1 MGKHSRAKKFRHRAG
16 LFLFAS
22 LCLIAGAFAL
32 WAFVLSPDNSGNE
45 TVNKADTPSV
55 SQAPE
60 PAKEDAGDKGKAE
73 KKDPAPK
80 PVMVAVPDIPVGAT
94 EQEAKKLLESKDLKL
109 GEVSKEANADTE
121 KGGVILQDPWPE
133 KEIKEGSAVDIT
145 LSSGPKE
152 TDEASADPSAAPTPS
167 STAMMLTVPKMGKSG
182 QPIGEGVDEGTLY
195 NGPGHAP
202 TTGYPWVPG
211 SNTYIA
217 GHVLGYEG
225 TGSYMDFA
233 ALPSMAYGDTI
244 TLTDANGTN
253 YNYTVSE
260 ILQVSIYDLWV
271 MDPTG
276 KDQVSLQ
283 TCINPP
289 AYDVRLVVRGDLTS
303 VDPA

>member
-16 LFLFAS
+16 FFLFAS
-22 LCLIAGAFAL
+22 LLLVAGAFAL
-32 WAFVLSPDNSGNE
+32 WSFVLSPENSDNE
-45 TVNKADTPSV
+45 TVKKADAPSV
-55 SQAPE
+55 SKAPE
-60 PAKEDAGDKGKAE
+60 PAKDDAGDKSKVE
-73 KKDPAPK
+73 KKGSAPK
-80 PVMVAVPDIPVGAT
+80 PIMVAVPDIPTGAT

-121 KGGVILQDPWPE
+121 KGGVILQDPLPK
-133 KEIKEGSAVDIT
+133 KEIEEGSAVDIT

-152 TDEASADPSAAPTPS
+152 SEKPLLADVPVPS
-167 STAMMLTVPKMGKSG
+167 SSAMYLTVPKMGKSG
-182 QPIGEGVDEGTLY
+182 QPIGEGVDPETLV
-195 NGPGHAP
+195 NGAGHAP
-202 TTGYPWVPG
+202 TTGYPWIPG

-217 GHVLGYEG
+217 GHVLGYAG

-233 ALPSMAYGDTI
+233 ALPNMTYGDKITI
-244 TLTDANGTN
+244 TDANGTN

-276 KDQVSLQ
+276 KDQISLQ

>member
-1 MGKHSRAKKFRHRAG
+1 MGKHSRAKKFRHRVG
-16 LFLFAS
+16 FLLFAS
-22 LCLIAGAFAL
+22 LLLVAGAFAV
-32 WAFVLSPDNSGNE
+32 WSFVLSPSDSGGE
-45 TVNKADTPSV
+45 KVNKADTPSV
-55 SQAPE
+55 SKAPE
-60 PAKEDAGDKGKAE
+60 PAKDDAGKAE
-73 KKDPAPK
+73 KKAKPA
-80 PVMVAVPDIPVGAT
+80 MVAVPHIPTGAT
-94 EQEAKKLLESKDLKL
+94 EQEAEKLLESKGLKL
-109 GEVSKEANADTE
+109 GEVSEKANEDTK
-121 KGGVILQDPWPE
+121 KGGVISQEPSPE
-133 KEIKEGSAVDIT
+133 KEIKKGSAVGIT

-152 TDEASADPSAAPTPS
+152 SDEEGPLADVPAPS
-167 STAMMLTVPKMGKSG
+167 SSAMTLTVPKMGKSG
-182 QPIGEGVDEGTLY
+182 QPIGEGVDPGTLM

-202 TTGYPWVPG
+202 TTGYPWIPG
-211 SNTYIA
+211 SNTYVA
-217 GHVLGYEG
+217 GHVLGYAG

-233 ALPSMAYGDTI
+233 ALPSMTYGDTI

>member
-1 MGKHSRAKKFRHRAG
+1 MGKHSRVKKLRHRVG
-16 LFLFAS
+16 FFLFAS
-22 LCLIAGAFAL
+22 LVLVAGAFAV
-32 WAFVLSPDNSGNE
+32 WSFVLSPGDSGGE
-45 TVNKADTPSV
+45 RVNKADSPSV
-55 SQAPE
+55 SKAPE
-60 PAKEDAGDKGKAE
+60 PAKDDSGKAE
-73 KKDPAPK
+73 KKAT
-80 PVMVAVPDIPVGAT
+80 PVMVAVPDIPTGAT
-94 EQEAKKLLESKDLKL
+94 EQEAEKLLESKGLKL
-109 GEVSKEANADTE
+109 GEVSEEANQDTK
-121 KGGVILQDPWPE
+121 KGGVILQDPLPE
-133 KEIKEGSAVDIT
+133 KEIKKGSAVGIT
-145 LSSGPKE
+145 LSSGPKKS
-152 TDEASADPSAAPTPS
+152 DEEGSLAEAPTPS
-167 STAMMLTVPKMGKSG
+167 STAMTLTVPKMGKSG
-182 QPIGEGVDEGTLY
+182 QPIGEGVDPATLI
-195 NGPGHAP
+195 NGAGHAP
-202 TTGYPWVPG
+202 TTGYPWIPG

-217 GHVLGYEG
+217 GHVLGYAG

-233 ALPSMAYGDTI
+233 ALPSMTYGDTI

>member
-1 MGKHSRAKKFRHRAG
+1 MGKHSRANKFRHRVG
-16 LFLFAS
+16 FFLFAS
-22 LCLIAGAFAL
+22 LVLVAGAFAV
-32 WAFVLSPDNSGNE
+32 WSFVLSPADSGNE

-55 SQAPE
+55 SKAPE
-60 PAKEDAGDKGKAE
+60 PANDEAGKGDKKA
-73 KKDPAPK
+73 KSA
-80 PVMVAVPDIPVGAT
+80 MVAVPNIPTGAT
-94 EQEAKKLLESKDLKL
+94 EQEAEKLLESKGLKL
-109 GEVSKEANADTE
+109 GEVSEKANEDTK
-121 KGGVILQDPWPE
+121 KGGVISQEPSPKE
-133 KEIKEGSAVDIT
+133 EIKEGAAVGIT

-152 TDEASADPSAAPTPS
+152 SDEVSLADVPAPS
-167 STAMMLTVPKMGKSG
+167 SSAMTLTVPKMGKSG
-182 QPIGEGVDEGTLY
+182 QPIGEGVDPATLM

-202 TTGYPWVPG
+202 TTGYPWIPG
-211 SNTYIA
+211 SNTYVA
-217 GHVLGYEG
+217 GHVLGYAG
-225 TGSYMDFA
+225 TGSYLDFA
-233 ALPSMAYGDTI
+233 ALPNMTYGDTI

-260 ILQVSIYDLWV
+260 ILQVSIYDTWV

>member
-1 MGKHSRAKKFRHRAG
+1 MGKHSRVKKFRHRAG

-32 WAFVLSPDNSGNE
+32 WSFVLSPDNSGDE

-55 SQAPE
+55 SQAPK
-60 PAKEDAGDKGKAE
+60 PTKDDAGDKGKAE

-80 PVMVAVPDIPVGAT
+80 PAMVAVPDIPVGAT

-121 KGGVILQDPWPE
+121 KGGVILQNPLPD

-152 TDEASADPSAAPTPS
+152 SEEVSLADVPAPPS
-167 STAMMLTVPKMGKSG
+167 SAMTLTVPKMGKSN
-182 QPIGEGVDEGTLY
+182 QPIGEGVDPATLM

-202 TTGYPWVPG
+202 TSGYPWVAG

-217 GHVLGYEG
+217 GHVLGYAG
-225 TGSYMDFA
+225 TGSYLDFA
-233 ALPSMAYGDTI
+233 ALPNMTYGDTI